1 MKLLYVILGTIIFF
15 IGQSCNSVKHN
26 YERLMGSQ
34 VIFPETLQRVE
45 KQDTLPFVTNNDNAH
60 MVIYYD
66 STQCNT
72 CAVSKLGDWESLIE
86 DAKSIYEDI
95 DFVFIMSPTKSDQK
109 KVMRDIAI
117 NYSNYNV
124 AFDDSGAFSQSNPQ
138 IPQDNRFHAMLLD
151 KNNNVVL
158 IGNPLYSNSI
168 WELMKEA
175 LMNIKNNNGQ
185 FVAN

>member
-95 DFVFIMSPTKSDQK
+95 DFVFLLIKLT
-109 KVMRDIAI
+109 
-117 NYSNYNV
+117 YS
-124 AFDDSGAFSQSNPQ
+124 Q
-138 IPQDNRFHAMLLD
+138 
-151 KNNNVVL
+151 
-158 IGNPLYSNSI
+158 LY
-168 WELMKEA
+168 LA
-175 LMNIKNNNGQ
+175 Q
-185 FVAN
+185 

>member
-1 MKLLYVILGTIIFF
+1 MRYILITLSILTICL
-15 IGQSCNSVKHN
+15 SCNTVRRD

-34 VIFPETLQRVE
+34 VVFPETLQRVE
-45 KQDTLPFVTNNDNAH
+45 KQDTSPFVTNKDNAH

-72 CAVSKLGDWESLIE
+72 CAVSKLGDWDSIID

-109 KVMRDIAI
+109 KVIRDIVI
-117 NYSNYNV
+117 NYSDYNV
-124 AFDDSGAFSQSNPQ
+124 AFDDCGAFSQSNPQ
-138 IPQDNRFHAMLLD
+138 IPLDNRFHAMLLD

-175 LMNIKNNNGQ
+175 LMNIKSNDGL
-185 FVAN
+185 FVAD